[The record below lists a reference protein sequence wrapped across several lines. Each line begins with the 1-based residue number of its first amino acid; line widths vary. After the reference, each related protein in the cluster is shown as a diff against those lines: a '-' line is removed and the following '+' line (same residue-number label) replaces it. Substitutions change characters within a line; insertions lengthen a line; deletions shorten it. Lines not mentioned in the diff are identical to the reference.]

1 MNSIP
6 YIDLALKM
14 LKCSQK
20 ELAQAL
26 EVSPTQI
33 TKWKKGEYISFEMEE
48 KFKKLL
54 NLGDFPAEFILLTGS
69 IENAE
74 KWNKLTQFIAEMV
87 RDNAESG
94 YKTTP
99 LYDELDL
106 LSQSTL
112 RTLQQMGVHF
122 PPEYPQELDLA
133 FDVSI
138 DDKQYDETFNRID
151 EVIYENPYS
160 SLIYQIFS
168 ALNDVY
174 GFYAAYIFDFFYDD
188 DLGLENTDA
197 CNIEPYLLE
206 LAASKI

>member
-1 MNSIP
+1 
-6 YIDLALKM
+6 M

-26 EVSPTQI
+26 EVSTTQI

-54 NLGDFPAEFILLTGS
+54 NLGDFSAEFILLTGS

-74 KWNKLTQFIAEMV
+74 KWKKLTQFIAEMV
-87 RDNAESG
+87 RDNAETG

-112 RTLQQMGVHF
+112 RTLQQMGGTF
-122 PPEYPQELDLA
+122 P
-133 FDVSI
+133 
-138 DDKQYDETFNRID
+138 T
-151 EVIYENPYS
+151 
-160 SLIYQIFS
+160 
-168 ALNDVY
+168 
-174 GFYAAYIFDFFYDD
+174 
-188 DLGLENTDA
+188 
-197 CNIEPYLLE
+197 
-206 LAASKI
+206 